1 MLKAIVFDFDG
12 VIVDSEPLHYRAL
25 LQTTQ
30 PFGYEFDYAR
40 YMERYLG
47 FDDRG
52 AFEAIL
58 VDAGKHEQSKDRA
71 LIASLVEQKKDV
83 FEAVVAGGVQS
94 YPGMIEFIRAAAANL
109 PVAIASGATT
119 FDIELCLK
127 GLGLRDLFPIIVSAD
142 WVEQSKPDPA
152 TYRLAVRELAKANP
166 SLSLKPED
174 CLAIE
179 DTAAGI
185 DSARGAGLWT
195 LGVMNS
201 CDAATL
207 ARAHRVVPRIGGVTL
222 DQLQQWFA

>member
-25 LQTTQ
+25 LQLSRTI
-30 PFGYEFDYAR
+30 GYEFDYAQ
-40 YMERYLG
+40 YLDRYLG
-47 FDDRG
+47 YDDRG

-58 VDAGKHEQSKDRA
+58 IDAGKHEQSKDRA
-71 LIASLVEQKKDV
+71 MIARLIEQKKEA
-83 FEAVVAGGVQS
+83 FEREAGSVQS
-94 YPGMIEFIRAAAANL
+94 YPGMIDFIRTAAARL

-119 FDIELCLK
+119 YDIELCLN

-142 WVEQSKPDPA
+142 WVERSKPDPA
-152 TYRLAVRELAKANP
+152 TYRLAVQELAKANP
-166 SLSLKPED
+166 SLNLKPED

-179 DTAAGI
+179 DTSAGI

-195 LGVMNS
+195 LGVTNS

-207 ARAHRVVPRIGGVTL
+207 ARAHRVVPRVGGITIE
-222 DQLQQWFA
+222 QLQQWFA

>member
-25 LQTTQ
+25 LQLSRTI
-30 PFGYEFDYAR
+30 GYEFDYAQ
-40 YMERYLG
+40 YLERYLG
-47 FDDRG
+47 YDDRG

-58 VDAGKHEQSKDRA
+58 IDAGQHAQSKDRA
-71 LIASLVEQKKDV
+71 LIASLIAQKKDA
-83 FEAVVAGGVQS
+83 FEAVVSEGVQS
-94 YPGMIEFIRAAAANL
+94 YPGMIDFIRTAAARM

-119 FDIELCLK
+119 YDIELCLN
-127 GLGLRDLFPIIVSAD
+127 GLGLRDLFSIIVSAD

-152 TYRLAVRELAKANP
+152 TYRLAVQELAKANP
-166 SLSLKPED
+166 PLNLKPED

-179 DTAAGI
+179 DTTAGI

-195 LGVMNS
+195 LGVTNS

-207 ARAHRVVPRIGGVTL
+207 SRAHRVVPRVGDVTIE
-222 DQLQQWFA
+222 QLQQWFA

>member
-12 VIVDSEPLHYRAL
+12 VIVDSEPLHYQAL
-25 LQTTQ
+25 LQLSRTI
-30 PFGYEFDYAR
+30 GYEFDYAQ
-40 YMERYLG
+40 YLERYLG
-47 FDDRG
+47 YDDRG

-58 VDAGKHEQSKDRA
+58 IDAGKYQQSKDRA
-71 LIASLVEQKKDV
+71 LIASLVAKKKDA
-83 FEAVVAGGVQS
+83 FEAVVSGGVQS
-94 YPGMIEFIRAAAANL
+94 YPGMIEFIRTAAARV

-119 FDIELCLK
+119 YDIELCLK

-152 TYRLAVRELAKANP
+152 TYRLAVQELAKANA
-166 SLSLKPED
+166 SMGIKPED

-195 LGVMNS
+195 LGVTNS

-207 ARAHRVVPRIGGVTL
+207 ARAHRVVPRVGDVTL
-222 DQLQQWFA
+222 EQLQQWFA